1 MKTIKLK
8 KRNVAKL
15 SDGQME
21 SLQGGAQ
28 TDVCDSG
35 AAVCATKDCYSD
47 FCPTGNLV
55 CIQQTKYV
63 CDSNACG
70 LATEITACCVL
81 DHRKSL
87 TVVGC

>member
-21 SLQGGAQ
+21 SLQGGAL
-28 TDVCDSG
+28 TDVCDS
-35 AAVCATKDCYSD
+35 AVCATKDCYSD

-70 LATEITACCVL
+70 LATDLTACCVMEPT
-81 DHRKSL
+81 KVF
-87 TVVGC
+87 TVDVC